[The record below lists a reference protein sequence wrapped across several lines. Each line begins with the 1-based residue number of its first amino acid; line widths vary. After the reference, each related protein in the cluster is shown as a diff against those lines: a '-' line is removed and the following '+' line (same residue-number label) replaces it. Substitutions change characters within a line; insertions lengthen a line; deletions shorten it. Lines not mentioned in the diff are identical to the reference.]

1 MGRGILRLLAVLLV
15 AGAVAGGAYGAARRF
30 GGEPG
35 YASDLMTIAPAASAL
50 SVAPV
55 ILVVEAVPTP
65 PAQPPPAVETTPEP
79 PPELIEEAAAAP
91 EDGDT
96 EPSAVAPPV
105 FAAAS
110 EPEPQPPSPP
120 SPTPVDPATLEDAL
134 VAGINA
140 QRVAAGLPPLQS
152 DPTLAAVA
160 GERSR
165 DMAQGGYFGHLSP
178 TGETYTSLLE
188 RRGVTCSWCG
198 ENIAYNNYPDD
209 QTVAVVLSSWMAS
222 PPHRDNILNPNFSRL
237 GVGIALGG
245 SGLKY
250 YTAVFAGP

>member
-1 MGRGILRLLAVLLV
+1 MGKRIPRLLAVLLV
-15 AGAVAGGAYGAARRF
+15 AGAVAGGAYGSARHF
-30 GGEPG
+30 GGEAG
-35 YASDLMTIAPAASAL
+35 YASDLITNAPAAPAF
-50 SVAPV
+50 SVAP
-55 ILVVEAVPTP
+55 ILPVVEALPTP
-65 PAQPPPAVETTPEP
+65 TAQPPPAAEPTPEP
-79 PPELIEEAAAAP
+79 PPEPIEE
-91 EDGDT
+91 T
-96 EPSAVAPPV
+96 AVAPPV

-120 SPTPVDPATLEDAL
+120 SPTPVDPATLEAAV

-152 DPTLAAVA
+152 APPLAAVA
-160 GERSR
+160 GERSD
-165 DMAQGGYFGHLSP
+165 DMAQRGYFSHVSP
-178 TGETYTSLLE
+178 TGETSISLLE
-188 RRGVTCSWCG
+188 RRGVACSWCG
-198 ENIAYNNYPDD
+198 ENIAYNTYPDD

-237 GVGIALGG
+237 GVGVALGG